1 MHSSVRN
8 LDFCSVEKHCEGQ
21 MILRDKLKNTEQK
34 SFQMCVLC
42 PNDQIYK
49 KIYNKYL
56 ETHIYII

>member
-42 PNDQIYK
+42 PNNQIYEEK
-49 KIYNKYL
+49 NI
-56 ETHIYII
+56 